1 MDQCVMVS
9 VKCTNQGT
17 IVHLTQ
23 APDFLHWPSSKLRPS
38 EVHEKKS
45 EGDIL

>member
-23 APDFLHWPSSKLRPS
+23 APDFLHWPTSKLRKCMGES
-38 EVHEKKS
+38 LKV
-45 EGDIL
+45 IVI